1 VIDLHTHL
9 LPAVDDGSHSMDT
22 SVRVLA
28 RMAAEGVT
36 TVACTP
42 HLNASNADEAPVAA
56 HARLREAL
64 QAAARESLHLEA
76 GGAGGQ
82 EIQLVS
88 GFEVMLDRPGCELR
102 GKGLTLG
109 GSRAV
114 LVELPRQG
122 LPSGATAELLRL
134 RSGGLIPVVA
144 HPERYR
150 GVTVDTM
157 HVWRDVGAVI
167 QGDALMLLATGPM
180 AELARAMLE
189 AGVYDILAS
198 DNHGDRRSLSTV
210 RLWLREMGGD
220 AQGRLLTEENPRRLL
235 ADEPLLPVP
244 PLRRGRS
251 WWARLKAMV
260 TGS

>member
-1 VIDLHTHL
+1 MIDLHTHL
-9 LPAVDDGSHSMDT
+9 LPGVDDGSRTLDT
-22 SVRVLA
+22 SVRVLQ

-42 HLNASNADEAPVAA
+42 HLNASQVEQAPVEE
-56 HARLREAL
+56 HARLRAEL
-64 QAAARESLHLEA
+64 QAAVTRELE
-76 GGAGGQ
+76 GQ
-82 EIQLVS
+82 GMPPVQLVA

-102 GKGLTLG
+102 DKGVTLA

-114 LVELPRQG
+114 LVEFPRQG
-122 LPSGATAELLRL
+122 VPSGATEELLRL
-134 RSGGLIPVVA
+134 RAGGMIPVVA

-150 GVTVDTM
+150 GVSVDTM

-167 QGDALMLLATGPM
+167 QGDALMLLSSGPT
-180 AELARAMLE
+180 AELAREMLE

-220 AQGRLLTEENPRRLL
+220 AQGRVLTVENPQRLL
-235 ADEPLLPVP
+235 ADEPLLRVA
-244 PLRRGRS
+244 PLRRERS
-251 WWARLKAMV
+251 WWDRIKALA
-260 TGS
+260 GRS